1 MLYIILTKPIIYKRS
16 FIMSIIE
23 LNAVTKVIRKQTVL
37 EDINLSL
44 AKGKIIGFVGHNGSG
59 KTMLFRVIAGL
70 VKPSAGEVIVSD
82 QILHKQISFPKSIS
96 VLLEKPAFLEQYS
109 GFDNLKF
116 LADIQKR
123 IDDQQ
128 IRQVIDSVGLNP
140 DDKRSVKTYSL
151 GMKQKLAIA
160 QAIMEKPDII
170 LLDEPMNGLDEDAVE
185 NVYHLIRAEN
195 ERGATVL
202 LTSHHKQDIEK
213 LCDVVYKMNS
223 GKIETTD

>member
-1 MLYIILTKPIIYKRS
+1 
-16 FIMSIIE
+16 MSIIE

>member
-1 MLYIILTKPIIYKRS
+1 MA
-16 FIMSIIE
+16 IIE
-23 LNAVTKVIRKQTVL
+23 LNAVSKVIKKHTVL

-44 AKGKIIGFVGHNGSG
+44 EKGRIIGFVGHNGSG

-70 VKPSAGEVIVSD
+70 VKPTNGQVVVSG
-82 QILHKQISFPKSIS
+82 QVLHQEASFPKSIS

-123 IDDQQ
+123 IGNQQ
-128 IRQVIDSVGLNP
+128 IREVIKSVGLDP
-140 DDKRSVKTYSL
+140 DDRRSVKAYSL

-170 LLDEPMNGLDEDAVE
+170 LLDEPMNGLDEEAVE
-185 NVYHLIRAEN
+185 TVYRLIREEN
-195 ERGATVL
+195 NRGATIL
-202 LTSHHKQDIEK
+202 LTSHHKQDIEE
-213 LCDVVYKMNS
+213 LCHDVYKMNS
-223 GKIETTD
+223 GKLQTIE

>member
-1 MLYIILTKPIIYKRS
+1 
-16 FIMSIIE
+16 MSIIE
-23 LNAVTKVIRKQTVL
+23 LNAVTKIIRKQTVL

-44 AKGKIIGFVGHNGSG
+44 EKGKIIGFVGHNGSG

-128 IRQVIDSVGLNP
+128 IRQVIESVGLNP

-170 LLDEPMNGLDEDAVE
+170 LLDEPMNGLDEDSVE
-185 NVYHLIRAEN
+185 NVYHLIKAEN

-202 LTSHHKQDIEK
+202 LTSHHKKDIEE
-213 LCDVVYKMNS
+213 LCHVVFKMNA
-223 GKIETTD
+223 GKIQPTD

>member
-1 MLYIILTKPIIYKRS
+1 
-16 FIMSIIE
+16 MSIIE

-70 VKPSAGEVIVSD
+70 VKPSAGEVIVSN

-109 GFDNLKF
+109 GFNNLKF